1 MFKNHFLVY
10 LAIGISSFS
19 LTKIGHAST
28 LFAPDS
34 DTALLFELVTNTA
47 SQLNELEKLVSNAEK
62 YTGMME
68 KYNQIAR
75 DEYFRAERINY
86 IAQNYVELSKEDPK
100 DLEAL
105 NSAIR
110 NLKSETESLKSLI
123 SEYRKD
129 EAKNELDEA
138 MLANKTRSSNRELQ
152 FANSQ
157 VMRSGNISST
167 NEAQKVMAQ
176 NSALAYKAQVEGN
189 QMTEILASK
198 IAEQNKLLNREFK
211 DEALKKDARD
221 NYYKLPSRLSNKEIN

>member
-1 MFKNHFLVY
+1 MFKKYFLIY
-10 LAIGISSFS
+10 LVIGLSAFNIS
-19 LTKIGHAST
+19 KISYAST

-47 SQLNELEKLVSNAEK
+47 SQLNELEKLVTNAEK

-86 IAQNYVELSKEDPK
+86 IAQNYVELSKKDPK

-129 EAKNELDEA
+129 EAKNEIDEVQI
-138 MLANKTRSSNRELQ
+138 SNRSRLSNKELQ

-157 VMRSGNISST
+157 VMRSGNINST

-176 NSALAYKAQVEGN
+176 NSALTYKAQVEGN
-189 QMTEILASK
+189 QMTEVLASK
-198 IAEQNKLLNREFK
+198 IAEQNKLINRGYKE
-211 DEALKKDARD
+211 EALKRDAKES
-221 NYYKLPSRLSNKEIN
+221 YYKFPRKSTRGN